1 MKNCFGLMFLLV
13 VLASAAAAQTP
24 GGFDW
29 PRLEREAVENL
40 RGYLRIDTQN
50 PPDNVEPG
58 VSYLRALFEKEG
70 LEVRTYQSAPGK
82 INVLV
87 RLPASPAG
95 SRLKPIL
102 LLNHIDVVPVDPARW
117 SVPPFGA
124 AVKDGKIWSRGAM
137 DMKGPGMIQAEALIA
152 LKRSG
157 ARLNRDI
164 LWLAT
169 ADEETGG
176 VYGAKWM
183 IDHHYAELDP
193 EYVFDEGGFGSRD
206 VFTSGKLVYGISLS
220 DKRPYWLRLTAKGS
234 SGHASQPIPDNANG
248 TLIRA
253 LDKLLAAPQPPA
265 TVPLV
270 TTMRQKIGG
279 PAADNKFMRAIGRN
293 TISLTTLRAGV
304 GEPPKINVIPSRSEA
319 TLDCRLLPGQSADE
333 FLARIKRVL
342 GSSISVEL
350 AQESEPVAVSRADTP
365 LYAVM
370 ERVLTRYQPDAR
382 VAPILVPYSTDGN
395 KFRLRGVTVYGFTPV
410 VIDLATIGS
419 LHSDQEQIPVAE
431 FTKGIHIL
439 YDMLTEFAAAR

>member
-1 MKNCFGLMFLLV
+1 MKNSFGVMLLLLV
-13 VLASAAAAQTP
+13 LACCAAAQAP
-24 GGFDW
+24 PALDW
-29 PRLEREAVENL
+29 PRLDREAVDNL

-50 PPDNVEPG
+50 PPDNVAPG
-58 VSYLRALFEKEG
+58 ASYLRALLEKEG
-70 LEVRTYQSAPGK
+70 FEVRAYQSAPGK
-82 INVLV
+82 VNLLA
-87 RLPASPAG
+87 RLPAAASG

-102 LLNHIDVVPVDPARW
+102 LLNHIDVVPVDPSRW

-124 AVKDGKIWSRGAM
+124 VVKGGEIWSRGAM
-137 DMKGPGMIQAEALIA
+137 DMKGPGMIQIEALIA

-164 LWLAT
+164 LLLAT

-176 VYGAKWM
+176 VFGAKWM

-206 VFTSGKLVYGISLS
+206 VFTPGKLVYGISLS

-234 SGHASQPIPDNANG
+234 SGHASQPIPDNANLV
-248 TLIRA
+248 LIRA
-253 LDKLLAAPQPPA
+253 LDRLLAEAQPPA
-265 TVPLV
+265 AVPLV
-270 TTMRQKIGG
+270 ATMREKIGG
-279 PAADNKFMRAIGRN
+279 PAADNKFMQAIARN

-319 TLDCRLLPGQSADE
+319 TIDCRLLPGQSPDE
-333 FLARIKRVL
+333 FLARVKRVL
-342 GSSISVEL
+342 GPSISVEL

-365 LYAVM
+365 LYAAM
-370 ERVLTRYQPDAR
+370 ERVLMRYQPDAH

-419 LHSDQEQIPVAE
+419 LHSDQEHIPVE
-431 FTKGIHIL
+431 QFTKGIHIL
-439 YDMLTEFAAAR
+439 YDILSEFAVGR